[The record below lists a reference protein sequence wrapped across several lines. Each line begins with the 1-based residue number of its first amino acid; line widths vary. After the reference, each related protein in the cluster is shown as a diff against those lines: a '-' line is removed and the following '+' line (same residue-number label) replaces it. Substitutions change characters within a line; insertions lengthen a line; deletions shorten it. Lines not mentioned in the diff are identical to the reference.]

1 MPSIVHSCGAK
12 LHFPTEMAGRKG
24 RCPTCQEPVTVPL
37 ESEVRDARTGQRV
50 GLAPT
55 GLAPRAK
62 PRKMH
67 LDPPPHW
74 AQYQA
79 FLDGKGPNPRPL
91 VVPANLLLKDEADA
105 KWEAALAKGAPSKFS
120 CPGCKD
126 RLEVGAMVCT
136 KCGLDLRT
144 ARLIKAQADELC
156 PCR

>member
-1 MPSIVHSCGAK
+1 MPSIVHSCGKK

-24 RCPTCQEPVTVPL
+24 RCPNCNEPITVPF
-37 ESEVRDARTGQRV
+37 ESEIRDVKTGQRS
-50 GLAPT
+50 GLAPKP
-55 GLAPRAK
+55 AAVPKAK

-67 LDPPPHW
+67 LDPPAHW
-74 AQYQA
+74 GQYQA

-144 ARLIKAQADELC
+144 GRPVREQ
-156 PCR
+156 